1 MLKKHAVQSFLEKG
15 KIVIIVNSNVQGVVL
30 PNHLMNKIQV
40 KLSLSL
46 KFKNPTYLLD
56 DLIQTQLTFNGITGN
71 VLIPY
76 TAIYGLYEDKNPIN
90 SMFWEDDV
98 PAEIFEL
105 ADDIDEQ
112 ISKLEKFMADN
123 PLHEKKENILD
134 FSKEIENLKGKNK

>member
-1 MLKKHAVQSFLEKG
+1 MLKKQAVQSFLEKG
-15 KIVIIVNSNVQGVVL
+15 KTIIILNSNIEGVVL

-46 KFKNPTYLLD
+46 KFTNPTYLLD
-56 DLIQTQLTFNGITGN
+56 DVIQTQLSFNGVTGN
-71 VLIPY
+71 VIIPY

-105 ADDIDEQ
+105 ADVLEEQ
-112 ISKLEKFMADN
+112 VSKLEQFMADN
-123 PLHEKKENILD
+123 PLDGKKENILD
-134 FSKEIENLKGKNK
+134 FNKEVKNLKGKNK